1 MSGRHITTAAL
12 LTIQSELTERD
23 LVLLKYVS
31 ELRFVTGA
39 QLTRLCF
46 HGSDDRAARRTLLR
60 LIKLD
65 TLERLPRSVGGVR
78 SGSAGFVYRLGVA
91 GQRLAIMQ
99 GWQPERRTRRWL
111 VPGTL
116 FVAHAL
122 EVTELHTQLIDA
134 ERAGHVELLE
144 RTSEPVCWRR
154 IVQLGA
160 EQPTLKPD
168 SFVRL
173 GSGPYEDSYFIEI
186 DRDTE
191 GSRTIDRQLR
201 AYVAY
206 YETGAEQ
213 TKHGVFPLVLWLTT
227 TDERV
232 AVIESCV
239 RHLGHDYRELFRVAR
254 FTDALAVMLDTENAR
269 P

>member
-1 MSGRHITTAAL
+1 MSGRYLTTAAL
-12 LTIQSELTERD
+12 RTIQSELTERD
-23 LVLLKYVS
+23 LVVLKYVS

-46 HGSDDRAARRTLLR
+46 SGSDDRAARRTLLR
-60 LIKLD
+60 LTRLD
-65 TLERLPRSVGGVR
+65 TLERLPRSVGGIH

-91 GQRLAIMQ
+91 GQRLAILR

-116 FVAHAL
+116 FVVHTLQVA
-122 EVTELHTQLIDA
+122 ELHTQLIEA

-144 RTSEPVCWRR
+144 RTSEPVCWRH
-154 IVQLGA
+154 IAQLGA

-173 GSGPYEDSYFIEI
+173 GSGPYEDSYFIEV
-186 DRDTE
+186 DRGTE
-191 GSRTIDRQLR
+191 GSRTVDRQLR
-201 AYVAY
+201 AYVSY

-227 TDERV
+227 TGERV

-254 FTDALAVMLDTENAR
+254 LTDALAVMVGTEKTR

>member
-1 MSGRHITTAAL
+1 MSGRNITTAAL

-78 SGSAGFVYRLGVA
+78 SGSAGFVYRLGLA
-91 GQRLAIMQ
+91 GQRLAILR

-111 VPGTL
+111 VPGSL
-116 FVAHAL
+116 FVAHTLQVA
-122 EVTELHTQLIDA
+122 ELHTQLIEA

-144 RTSEPVCWRR
+144 RASEPVCWRR
-154 IVQLGA
+154 IDQLGA
-160 EQPTLKPD
+160 DPPTLKPD

-173 GSGPYEDSYFIEI
+173 GIGPYEDSYFIEV
-186 DRDTE
+186 DRGTE
-191 GSRTIDRQLR
+191 GTLTIVRQLSIYS
-201 AYVAY
+201 AYHASGV
-206 YETGAEQ
+206 EQ
-213 TKHGVFPLVLWLTT
+213 VKHGVFPLVLWLTAT
-227 TDERV
+227 AERV

-239 RHLGHDYRELFRVAR
+239 QHLEHDHRELFRVAR
-254 FTDALAVMLDTENAR
+254 FADALTVMLGTESAN